1 MDQLEGTTCVTIN
14 IHFLKLSEFIDSALS
29 GQTHLLQQMG
39 DSILNGHNLAT
50 AKKIK
55 IKIKRKFDLHFL
67 HIEKGVKC
75 IP

>member
-39 DSILNGHNLAT
+39 DSILSGHNLAT
-50 AKKIK
+50 AKKK
-55 IKIKRKFDLHFL
+55 
-67 HIEKGVKC
+67 
-75 IP
+75 